1 LIPKDISGK
10 EFFVQTL
17 VESVGTIAAAFYP
30 RPVKVCLSDFKSNEY
45 SSLLGGKQFE
55 PDEENP
61 MLGFRGASRYT
72 HPYYNEVFE
81 LECRA
86 IQSIVYDLGLTNLI
100 LLIPFCRSM
109 DEAHKVKDTISIH
122 GVIQTTNTN
131 DTGIEVHMLCEIPS
145 NIILIDEFAPLFDGF
160 LIGSNDLTQLTL
172 GHDKNSKVVTADI
185 FDVRNPAVLKLIEM
199 AIIGAKRNHKH
210 VGICG
215 QLPSDCPEVI
225 EMLIRLGAN
234 SICIA
239 VENFM
244 TTLSLIQKYEVAELG
259 WKEIVG

>member
-1 LIPKDISGK
+1 
-10 EFFVQTL
+10 
-17 VESVGTIAAAFYP
+17 
-30 RPVKVCLSDFKSNEY
+30 
-45 SSLLGGKQFE
+45 
-55 PDEENP
+55 
-61 MLGFRGASRYT
+61 
-72 HPYYNEVFE
+72 
-81 LECRA
+81 
-86 IQSIVYDLGLTNLI
+86 
-100 LLIPFCRSM
+100 M
-109 DEAHKVKDTISIH
+109 DEAAQVIHTISCH
-122 GVIQTTNTN
+122 GIIRKSDTET
-131 DTGIEVHMLCEIPS
+131 TGIKVCMLCEIPS

-172 GHDKNSKVVTADI
+172 GHDINSKVVTADI

-199 AIIGAKRNHKH
+199 AIIGAKRNHKQ

-259 WKEIVG
+259 WKVIVG